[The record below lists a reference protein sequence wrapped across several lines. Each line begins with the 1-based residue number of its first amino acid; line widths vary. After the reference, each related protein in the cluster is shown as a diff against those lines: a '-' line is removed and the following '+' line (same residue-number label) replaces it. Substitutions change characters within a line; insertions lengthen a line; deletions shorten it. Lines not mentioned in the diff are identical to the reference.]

1 MFDYSLSD
9 RLSPRDDADHVRSS
23 LSFGDSGPAD
33 TGVHNYPPAAMDLI
47 QSGTLDSCLAC
58 TQDARS
64 GGNAHRRQ
72 GLEPKPIVE
81 NTPSRRMKAWIRAAE
96 R

>member
-1 MFDYSLSD
+1 MFDCSLSD

-33 TGVHNYPPAAMDLI
+33 TGVHNWPPAAMDLT
-47 QSGTLDSCLAC
+47 QSGVHAG
-58 TQDARS
+58 RS
-64 GGNAHRRQ
+64 FCNAHRRQ